1 MGRMQQH
8 ILKLYDFWW
17 QLGSNHTIR
26 FCTKAGTNYRGRI
39 NFWRTGKH
47 GWSCAWPTSKYH
59 SKKNHQDLFQNQNSK
74 NSAMRCTIHPQL
86 NPNKSPFFMVIPH
99 QKHRSLSRL
108 PHPAGGPWGPAQRR
122 ADVAGGGD
130 FMGIWWENLMGS
142 KLWPFIS
149 YNWV

>member
-8 ILKLYDFWW
+8 IPKLYDFWW

-47 GWSCAWPTSKYH
+47 SWSCAWPTSKYH

-74 NSAMRCTIHPQL
+74 NSAMMCTIHPQL
-86 NPNKSPFFMVIPH
+86 NPNKSPFFLVLPWLSHTKNIAPCLGCHTQQVDHGDLPSVELTSLAVVI
-99 QKHRSLSRL
+99 L
-108 PHPAGGPWGPAQRR
+108 
-122 ADVAGGGD
+122 
-130 FMGIWWENLMGS
+130 WESDGLTVMAIYQ
-142 KLWPFIS
+142 L
-149 YNWV
+149 